1 MNACGLEV
9 FQQPPM
15 IEVKSPL
22 FVFVENGIG
31 QPPIRARF
39 IFGTLCRRKG
49 ERPNLLAG
57 LMTQGC
63 YGLVP
68 TVDSFFYFLSRPPM
82 GRRDSAL
89 LFLRHKPEAWSDH
102 IESHRE
108 ADKSKW
114 SPSAGPGP
122 RSSFC
127 SPAWPSNRK
136 TSAEAGGHMASGDG
150 QDMGRFHNGAPY
162 LASPLTVDMTA
173 HLPFPTVPDAGGQS
187 AVAGQVLAALKASDV
202 IHRRDQGGGRV
213 QSDPGHALQVLHPF
227 AYSAPIRPPI
237 PLEGGHPIRSN
248 PASHSGAFRPPV
260 PE

>member
-136 TSAEAGGHMASGDG
+136 TSAEAGGHMAS
-150 QDMGRFHNGAPY
+150 
-162 LASPLTVDMTA
+162 
-173 HLPFPTVPDAGGQS
+173 
-187 AVAGQVLAALKASDV
+187 
-202 IHRRDQGGGRV
+202 
-213 QSDPGHALQVLHPF
+213 

-260 PE
+260 PEQSGHIVIHL